1 MGWIGI
7 FQSVSFTPAL
17 TITRNRLCFFLVCYQ
32 QQCFKILPYVAGVMF
47 LLVVAFALWIRSIPP
62 KVIEQP
68 QQPKVQ
74 INEQSFVPPD
84 GLADSGIKVDVASSS
99 SGSGPDVELKTETV
113 TEEVV
118 QEEGGDDGTR
128 GEEDVT
134 EL

>member
-1 MGWIGI
+1 
-7 FQSVSFTPAL
+7 
-17 TITRNRLCFFLVCYQ
+17 
-32 QQCFKILPYVAGVMF
+32 MF